1 MTSKAAILAASIAD
15 AVSAVP
21 GVQRLTAGNAIE
33 AATQYPGGK
42 VVGVR
47 LDETVQIHLVAKR
60 VPLPPVAAGAARAAR
75 SVLAEAGDDR
85 PVEVFIDDIEG
96 V

>member
-1 MTSKAAILAASIAD
+1 MISETGALAASIAD
-15 AVSAVP
+15 AVRTVP
-21 GVQRLTAGNAIE
+21 GVRRLDRGGAIE

-47 LDETVQIHLVAKR
+47 LDETVQIHIAADR
-60 VPLPPVAAGAARAAR
+60 VPLPPVAAGVARAAR
-75 SVLAEAGDDR
+75 SVLAAVGDDR
-85 PVEVFIDDIEG
+85 PVEVFIDDIEE